1 VRPRPR
7 AGGTEGWFGMAGR
20 TDIATG
26 VRLPR
31 GTSLV
36 MPDDMRHVLGS
47 PLGPIA
53 SENEALRLI
62 SPGRPVA
69 TIGDMCTAR
78 LHALG
83 VAIHLAI
90 VDNRTRR
97 ADGAL
102 WADMVEQVGERV
114 VRVRNPT
121 GVLTSELWNAI
132 IDAWTDARSAR
143 IVVEGEEDLA
153 SLAAILHAPEGAT
166 VIYGIPD
173 RGLALVQV
181 DRSTRLSVV
190 EALDRFERRTRG
202 GSPEEGG

>member
-1 VRPRPR
+1 
-7 AGGTEGWFGMAGR
+7 MAGR
-20 TDIATG
+20 KTFATG

-36 MPDDMRHVLGS
+36 MPAEMRRVLGG
-47 PLGPIA
+47 PLGPIVN
-53 SENEALRLI
+53 EKEALRLI
-62 SPGRPVA
+62 APGRPIA
-69 TIGDMCTAR
+69 TVGDMCTAR

-83 VAIHLAI
+83 VAIHLSI
-90 VDNRTRR
+90 VDMRTRR
-97 ADGAL
+97 AGGAQ
-102 WADMVEQVGERV
+102 WADMVAGVGERV
-114 VRVRNPT
+114 LRVRNPM
-121 GVLTSELWNAI
+121 GELTSELWNAI
-132 IDAWTDARSAR
+132 IDAWADPRSSR

-181 DRSTRLSVV
+181 DRSTRLSVI